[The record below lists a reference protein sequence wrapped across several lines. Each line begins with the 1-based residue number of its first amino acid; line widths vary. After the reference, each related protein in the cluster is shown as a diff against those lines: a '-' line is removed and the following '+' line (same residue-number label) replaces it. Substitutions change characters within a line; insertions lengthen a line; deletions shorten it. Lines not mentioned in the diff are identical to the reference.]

1 MLTIELDS
9 ETEHALQELAQQQ
22 GKTSEQWLK
31 EVIDQFVQAQTRRQE
46 FPDLTE
52 FHKTLPMQEVSAGEF
67 CRAMRDDEEANDP
80 HTERTINTSLLM
92 PESFFASLPEIDTE
106 NPPPLTDLFGKVP
119 PCFKSAAEVDT
130 FIRAERDAWDD

>member
-1 MLTIELDS
+1 MLTINLDN

-31 EVIDQFVQAQTRRQE
+31 EVIAQFVQAQTRQQA

-67 CRAMRDDEEANDP
+67 CRAMRDGD
-80 HTERTINTSLLM
+80 RY
-92 PESFFASLPEIDTE
+92 
-106 NPPPLTDLFGKVP
+106 
-119 PCFKSAAEVDT
+119 
-130 FIRAERDAWDD
+130 